1 MTGTPGK
8 GVGGDGSHQG
18 GILIC
23 YQTPLASSEKLGDTP
38 LNTNISGGSEG
49 LSIPDIPSD
58 LAEATSEGHSVALP
72 QASSGPMRLEGD
84 ILCRA
89 EWKRPHTEDRR
100 PGDLRGAGSC
110 LSQQT

>member
-1 MTGTPGK
+1 MTGTLGK

-18 GILIC
+18 GILTC

-38 LNTNISGGSEG
+38 LSTTTSGDSEG
-49 LSIPDIPSD
+49 LPIPDIPSD

-72 QASSGPMRLEGD
+72 QASSGPMRLEGN

-89 EWKRPHTEDRR
+89 EWKRPHTEGRR